1 MPSENV
7 VKIETPQE
15 EHEATPLQVDYVMV
29 DGTEV
34 RYGIRPGNSE
44 YPLLLFN
51 GIGAN
56 LELTKPF
63 VDALDGVEIIVFDM
77 PGVGGSSLPALPR
90 RFPGLAKL
98 ANKVL
103 DALGYQRIDVAG
115 VSWGGALAQQF
126 AKQYPERCRRL
137 VLAATSMGLMMVPG
151 KPSVLFK
158 MMTPRRYV
166 SKSYLRQVAP
176 FMYGGVARH
185 EPHQVHKH
193 ASKTKQPSL
202 RGYLYQL
209 VAGLGWTSA
218 HWLHR
223 LPHRTLVIA
232 GDDDPIVPLINAKAI
247 TALMNH
253 ARLHI
258 VRGGGHLFLV
268 LRANEVVPVIRKF
281 LAEPD

>member
-1 MPSENV
+1 MSAENLAKMETSAV
-7 VKIETPQE
+7 EQEAIE
-15 EHEATPLQVDYVMV
+15 LQVDSVFV
-29 DGTEV
+29 DGIEV
-34 RYGIRPGNSE
+34 RYCIRPGKSK

-63 VDALDGVEIIVFDM
+63 VDALTGVEIIVFDM
-77 PGVGGSSLPALPR
+77 PGVGGSSLPVLPR
-90 RFPGLAKL
+90 RFSGLAKL
-98 ANKVL
+98 ATKVL

-151 KPSVLFK
+151 KPSVLLK
-158 MMTPRRYV
+158 MITPRRYV
-166 SKSYLRQVAP
+166 SKKYLREVAP

-185 EPHQVHKH
+185 APQEVHTH
-193 ASKTKQPSL
+193 ASNTLQPSL

-209 VAGLGWTSA
+209 VAGLGWTSV